1 MCISPLSKD
10 TLSNMNNFKYKS
22 TDDSIMYNKCMSP
35 CLNYFVNFLPRWLAP
50 NLITIISLGF
60 NIFAAIISY
69 NDGGFDFSQ
78 ELKSSTCYVI
88 GICQLL
94 YLLLDN
100 IDGKQARRTGNST
113 PFGMLM
119 DHGCDVFTNIF
130 TAYNLSKLALV
141 GNDDFYSFS
150 IFFGL
155 ILGFYMMTYEEYKLG
170 EMHFPPI
177 NGTDEGNLFVFLF
190 GICCGLFGQNFLS
203 YTLIEKYSIN
213 VGRVVQLG
221 VVVGG
226 ISCVFNLYKHTIKKK
241 GFKESIT
248 IFLENGSFYSVVIIP
263 IIYIIYRNGFYTDN
277 MWLIICNSCLIFARV
292 TIDIQIKILTM
303 DKLSCNF
310 MIFLSNIF
318 YIFSVVIPITKIN
331 YYVLLCLFF
340 VQSLEL
346 AAFIYFRSK
355 EITNFLNIRIFCVN
369 TPNTPVQIITT
380 S

>member
-50 NLITIISLGF
+50 NLITIVSLGF

-130 TAYNLSKLALV
+130 TA
-141 GNDDFYSFS
+141 
-150 IFFGL
+150 
-155 ILGFYMMTYEEYKLG
+155 
-170 EMHFPPI
+170 
-177 NGTDEGNLFVFLF
+177 
-190 GICCGLFGQNFLS
+190 
-203 YTLIEKYSIN
+203 
-213 VGRVVQLG
+213 
-221 VVVGG
+221 
-226 ISCVFNLYKHTIKKK
+226 
-241 GFKESIT
+241 
-248 IFLENGSFYSVVIIP
+248 
-263 IIYIIYRNGFYTDN
+263 
-277 MWLIICNSCLIFARV
+277 
-292 TIDIQIKILTM
+292 
-303 DKLSCNF
+303 
-310 MIFLSNIF
+310 
-318 YIFSVVIPITKIN
+318 
-331 YYVLLCLFF
+331 
-340 VQSLEL
+340 
-346 AAFIYFRSK
+346 
-355 EITNFLNIRIFCVN
+355 
-369 TPNTPVQIITT
+369 
-380 S
+380 